1 MDIQTVGRDCVAL
14 NVHSR
19 VSGAREAASLVRAA
33 LLLGGLDPWPRM
45 ELELFPSC
53 GGTLIVARP
62 SEGLA
67 VEVADYALPFLRGN

>member
-53 GGTLIVARP
+53 GGTLIVARAP
-62 SEGLA
+62 PRA
-67 VEVADYALPFLRGN
+67 ARR

>member
-33 LLLGGLDPWPRM
+33 LLLGG
-45 ELELFPSC
+45 ETYYGCS
-53 GGTLIVARP
+53 V
-62 SEGLA
+62 
-67 VEVADYALPFLRGN
+67 